1 MLTPDF
7 VKLSHNGASDAQ
19 ASRCTDLFNTCIIE
33 AENVTVWSLQQHST
47 NRNTINNGPA
57 CPSPVVYLDAINAC
71 GKAESPEEVMERHSD
86 GVLMP
91 LFSRLLCVSASSAPV
106 ERVFSQSGLI
116 VRPNRTKMNCELL
129 NCELMNRELMTITV
143 VVCCRHVVSV
153 RASVN

>member
-86 GVLMP
+86 GVLRP
-91 LFSRLLCVSASSAPV
+91 LFSLLCVPVNSAPV

-116 VRPNRTKMNCELL
+116 ARPNRAKMSNSLL
-129 NCELMNRELMTITV
+129 ERLVFLQCNLAL
-143 VVCCRHVVSV
+143 
-153 RASVN
+153 